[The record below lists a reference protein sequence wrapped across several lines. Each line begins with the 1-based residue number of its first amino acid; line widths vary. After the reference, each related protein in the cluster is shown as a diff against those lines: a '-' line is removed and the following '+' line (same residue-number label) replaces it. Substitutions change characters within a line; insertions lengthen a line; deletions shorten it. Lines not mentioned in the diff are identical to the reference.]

1 MLSGFKQ
8 KILTELKKSFH
19 EDKTPHQIASS
30 FSIGV
35 FVTALPTLGLG
46 LFFFAY
52 LSSKYE
58 WVSRLAIFSS
68 AFVLNPLVKPF
79 FYIAS
84 INLGSLLVE
93 RKFLIPNDPE
103 SLFLYMIVGSIAGA
117 AVLSI
122 FGYFMVLTAVKAYRK
137 KDLEIVEDIEDAVE
151 NKIDNK
157 ISEA

>member
-1 MLSGFKQ
+1 MLSTFKQ
-8 KILTELKKSFH
+8 KILTELKKSFN
-19 EDKTPHQIASS
+19 EEKTPHQIAFS

-52 LSSKYE
+52 LSSRYE

-103 SLFLYMIVGSIAGA
+103 SLLLYMIIGSIAGA
-117 AVLSI
+117 AVLSV
-122 FGYFMVLTAVKAYRK
+122 FGYFMTLTAVKSYRK
-137 KDLEIVEDIEDAVE
+137 KDLEIVEDIKHAVE

>member
-1 MLSGFKQ
+1 MLPGFKQ

-19 EDKTPHQIASS
+19 EDKTPHQIAFS
-30 FSIGV
+30 FCIGV

-79 FYIAS
+79 FYITS
-84 INLGSLLVE
+84 INLGGLLVE
-93 RKFLIPNDPE
+93 RKFSIPNDPE
-103 SLFLYMIVGSIAGA
+103 SLLLYMIVGSIAGA

-122 FGYFMVLTAVKAYRK
+122 SGYFMVLTAVKAYRK
-137 KDLEIVEDIEDAVE
+137 KDLVIVDDIQDAVE
-151 NKIDNK
+151 NKIDKK

>member
-1 MLSGFKQ
+1 MLPGFKQ
-8 KILTELKKSFH
+8 KILIELKKSFH
-19 EDKTPHQIASS
+19 EDKTPHQIAFS

-93 RKFLIPNDPE
+93 RKFSVPNDPE
-103 SLFLYMIVGSIAGA
+103 SLLLYMIVGSIAGA

-122 FGYFMVLTAVKAYRK
+122 LGYFMVLTTVKAYRK

-151 NKIDNK
+151 NKIDKN